1 MSIDFK
7 SWYENAKAE
16 FEKLQSE
23 KAELERALEDREKQI
38 AVLERT
44 VNFLAPLVGEAVPA
58 AAAAE
63 STGMTGSI
71 REILKKSPEPLTA
84 SEIRDSLETLGFDM
98 KSYSNPLAT
107 IHTILRRLGESEEVE
122 TTHEMNSGKRTAYM
136 IPVGSGLAVE
146 KIWGKPFQIG
156 TVKGFIGKGRLRR
169 AGKNYSKE
177 G

>member
-16 FEKLQSE
+16 FEKLQNE
-23 KAELERALEDREKQI
+23 KAELEHALEDREKQI

-44 VNFLAPLVGEAVPA
+44 VNFLAPLVGEAAPA
-58 AAAAE
+58 VAAE

-122 TTHEMNSGKRTAYM
+122 TTHEMTSGKRTAYM
-136 IPVGSGLAVE
+136 IPIGSGLAVE
-146 KIWGKPFQIG
+146 KIWGKPFEIG
-156 TVKGFIGKGRLRR
+156 KVKGFIGKGRLRR
-169 AGKNYSKE
+169 AGKNHSKE
-177 G
+177 KG